1 MYDRTDRS
9 ISPLKAIGRRRRL
22 TCLAR
27 CRPIDNSQ
35 TMAAPVEP
43 VIRPYGI
50 WKSPITART
59 VAAGALRLGGVVLDG
74 DDIYWIEARPEEGG
88 RNVVVKR
95 SADGRIWDITPAAAN
110 VRTRVHE
117 YGGAAYTVSR
127 GIIYYTEFA
136 DQRLYRL
143 QPGGTPEPL
152 TPPGDWFYA
161 DSAIDASRQRLVCVR
176 EDHTQSGRE
185 AVTTLVSLPLSGPP
199 TEGKVIVSGHDFYST
214 PRFSPDGARLSW
226 LAWRHP
232 NMPWDGT
239 ELWVADIARDG
250 TLVQPRCVSGGS
262 ADAVFQP
269 GWSPDGTLYFVS
281 DRTGW
286 WNLYRV
292 RGGDRV
298 ELVHA
303 MTADFGRPQW
313 QLGMSTW
320 AFADECRMVAAYQQ
334 LGRWRL
340 AMIDVRTGALTPMR
354 TDREPGENVTAAQ
367 AHTVFVGGSQ
377 AAPDAVVRLELETG
391 KLEIIRAAAERTT
404 VDQRYLSTLEPI
416 EFPTDGGLTA
426 HGFYYAPYNPDFT
439 APAGERPPL
448 IVISHGGPTASTST
462 RLNLEVQYWTTRGFA
477 VVDVNYS
484 GSSGYGR
491 AYRERLNGQ
500 WGLADVADCVNAA
513 KYLAAHGKADPDRL
527 VIRGRSAGG
536 YTTLAALT
544 FHPGVFKAGAS
555 YYGISDLEAMA
566 RDTHKFESRY
576 LDRLIGPYPAMRD
589 VYRARS
595 PIHFVG
601 QLACPVIFFQGLD
614 DRVVPPDQSRM
625 MADAVRA
632 KGLPA
637 AFLAFEGEQH
647 GFRKSDT
654 IAACLEAELRFYG
667 ALFGFIPADREDFVL
682 HPGPRASYN
691 GDPP

>member
-1 MYDRTDRS
+1 M
-9 ISPLKAIGRRRRL
+9 P
-22 TCLAR
+22 
-27 CRPIDNSQ
+27 
-35 TMAAPVEP
+35 APVEP
-43 VIRPYGI
+43 ITACYGT
-50 WKSPITART
+50 WNSPISARA
-59 VAAGALRLGGVVLDG
+59 VAAGALRLGGVLLDG

-88 RNVVVKR
+88 RNTIVKR
-95 SADGRIWDITPAAAN
+95 SADGRIGDITPAATN

-127 GIIYYTEFA
+127 GIIYYAEFS

-143 QPGGTPEPL
+143 QPRGTPEPL
-152 TPPGDWFYA
+152 TPPGDWFFA
-161 DSAIDASRQRLVCVR
+161 DSSIDVSRQRLVCVR
-176 EDHTQSGRE
+176 EDHTQKGCE

-199 TEGKVIVSGHDFYST
+199 SEGEVIISGDDFYST
-214 PRFSPDGARLSW
+214 PRFSPDGTRLSW

-232 NMPWDGT
+232 NMPWDGS
-239 ELWVADIARDG
+239 ELWVADVARDG
-250 TLVQPRCVSGGS
+250 ALRQPRRIAGGS

-286 WNLYRV
+286 WNFYRV
-292 RGGDRV
+292 QTGDRV

-303 MTADFGRPQW
+303 MPADFGRPQW

-320 AFADECRMVAAYQQ
+320 AFADASRVVVAYQQ

-340 AMIDVRTGALTPMR
+340 AMIDVRTGAFTPLP
-354 TDREPGENVTAAQ
+354 TDLEPGENLAATH
-367 AHTVFVGGSQ
+367 AHAVFVGGSPV
-377 AAPDAVVRLELETG
+377 APDAVVRLDIDTG
-391 KLEIIRAAAERTT
+391 KLEAVRAASEMT
-404 VDQRYLSTLEPI
+404 VDERYLSTFEPI
-416 EFPTDGGLTA
+416 EFLTDGGLTA
-426 HGFYYAPYNPDFT
+426 HGFYYAPTNPDFT

-448 IVISHGGPTASTST
+448 IVVGHGGPTASTST

-500 WGLADVADCVNAA
+500 WGVADVADCVNAA
-513 KYLAAHGKADPDRL
+513 RYLAAHGKADPDRL

-566 RDTHKFESRY
+566 RETHKFESRY

-595 PIHFVG
+595 PIHFVR
-601 QLACPVIFFQGLD
+601 QLACPIIFFQGLE

-625 MADAVRA
+625 MADAARA

-647 GFRKSDT
+647 GFRKSHT
-654 IAACLEAELRFYG
+654 ISACLQAELRFYG
-667 ALFGFIPADREDFVL
+667 AVFGFVPADGEAFEL
-682 HPGPRASYN
+682 HSALHASYTR
-691 GDPP
+691 GYPPWSPKG